1 MAKRKRTASPKSA
14 TQLRNAR
21 KRAAKKR
28 EKVQKRQIDP
38 SLVYIDDPLQAPTV
52 LEAQRFLA
60 ELLPA
65 LPLRLRSKEGWR
77 SSAKLAVRAGSDGP
91 KIGLFLPKSHDV
103 ISVMGCSAHHP
114 AINRALEVIM
124 SACKARKIR
133 GYDEHK
139 GTGDLRYV
147 KLDVQ
152 RSTELVQAT
161 LVWNAGSL
169 EEAGPLLTKLVAKLK
184 RTEHLWHSI
193 WANLNAADKHSS
205 RILAYDSEAW
215 QHLHGSRHLREILSR
230 VPRAEEMHVRLC
242 FPPFVFR
249 QANLCAFE
257 DIVSLTRRFVPQ
269 NSAVVELYGGVGTIG
284 LHLADL
290 VSSLVCSDENPHNRL
305 CFRRRESSQGS
316 DAKRSEVAPSPR
328 KDSGAL
334 GQKDWSATAPSRG
347 WFSCE
352 SEMDDFVAGACEDEH
367 LEAQRFLA
375 TLQGKVQLVQLMR
388 FRALEALRSRDAHD
402 GR

>member
-1 MAKRKRTASPKSA
+1 MPKRQRTASPRTA

-60 ELLPA
+60 ELVPKKA
-65 LPLRLRSKEGWR
+65 LAVRLASKEGWR

-91 KIGLFLPKSHDV
+91 KIGLFLPKSHEI

-114 AINRALEVIM
+114 AINRALEVIQ

-133 GYDEHK
+133 GYDEHN

-161 LVWNAGSL
+161 LVWNAASL
-169 EEAGPLLTKLVAKLK
+169 EEAGAPLSKLVAKLK
-184 RTEHLWHSI
+184 RTEELWHSI

-205 RILAYDSEAW
+205 RILAYDTEAW

-257 DIVSLTRRFVPQ
+257 DIVALARRFVPQ

-305 CFRRRESSQGS
+305 CFRRS
-316 DAKRSEVAPSPR
+316 AKELP
-328 KDSGAL
+328 
-334 GQKDWSATAPSRG
+334 
-347 WFSCE
+347 E
-352 SEMDDFVAGACEDEH
+352 E
-367 LEAQRFLA
+367 
-375 TLQGKVQLVQLMR
+375 
-388 FRALEALRSRDAHD
+388 LRRLI
-402 GR
+402 